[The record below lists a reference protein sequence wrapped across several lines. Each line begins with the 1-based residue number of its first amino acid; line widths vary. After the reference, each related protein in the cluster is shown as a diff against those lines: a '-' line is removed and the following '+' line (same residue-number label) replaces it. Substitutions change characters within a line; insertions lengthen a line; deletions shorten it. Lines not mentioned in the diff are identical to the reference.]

1 MNMHYVN
8 KIPDL
13 QTTEL
18 QSLLEWARIY
28 VFLSQIYGRV
38 GDLTGTP
45 QGHGVAHSL
54 GLSTGQMGDL
64 EQ

>member
-1 MNMHYVN
+1 MYYVN

-28 VFLSQIYGRV
+28 VFLSQIYVLVR
-38 GDLTGTP
+38 P
-45 QGHGVAHSL
+45 K
-54 GLSTGQMGDL
+54 
-64 EQ
+64 

>member
-28 VFLSQIYGRV
+28 VFLSQIYVLVR
-38 GDLTGTP
+38 P
-45 QGHGVAHSL
+45 K
-54 GLSTGQMGDL
+54 
-64 EQ
+64 